1 MSDPLATYLHDHL
14 AGSNFAIELLG
25 SLRDQYSGEL
35 LGGFAAALLIEI
47 AEDRQILQTILDP
60 IGKTS
65 PDLKQAA
72 AWLGEKV
79 SRFKLKRGSGNG
91 LGSFQALETLGLG
104 ILGKLALWRALAV
117 IAENDDRVRGADL
130 QQLIKRAEEQ
140 HARLEESRL
149 QMARTVFRAT
159 SK

>member
-1 MSDPLATYLHDHL
+1 MSDPLATYLYDHL
-14 AGSNFAIELLG
+14 AGSKFATELLG
-25 SLRDQYSGEL
+25 SLRDQYSGEP
-35 LGGFAAALLIEI
+35 LGGFAAALLIEVE
-47 AEDRQILQTILDP
+47 EDRRILQTLVDR

-65 PDLKQAA
+65 PDLKEAA

-79 SRFKLKRGSGNG
+79 SQFKLKRGSAEG

-117 IAENDDRVRGADL
+117 IAENDDRVRGMDF
-130 QQLIKRAEEQ
+130 QQLTTRAGEQ
-140 HARLEESRL
+140 HARVEESRL
-149 QMARTVFRAT
+149 QMARIIFRAT